1 MKNVQNK
8 ALNKLNYNRKN
19 EKKSLQETEEECA
32 KNHEKNHEK
41 NQKSNQRNLSNVKK
55 SCTFQ
60 KQWKRQGK

>member
-32 KNHEKNHEK
+32 KNHEKN
-41 NQKSNQRNLSNVKK
+41 QKSNQRNLSNVKK